1 MPRIYCQEQNI
12 NNIKFLY
19 FPINQIQGDRNFLC
33 DWKFTKENQFWLA
46 TTHGLFHFNPK
57 TETWKKFQAEKN
69 NQSSLASNYVLSLC
83 FDPAEPTRYLWVGT
97 DGGGLHKFDIQSER
111 FTRYSIKDGLPNNVI
126 YGIQS
131 DQHGNLWIST
141 NYGLCH
147 FNPRNLEIQN
157 FTSKDGL
164 PGNEFNRTQYFNSDE
179 GKLIFGGVN
188 GWTSIDPENYYK
200 NKKPSRIVINRIKL
214 LNKEIFYNTGDSS
227 ESIETYKLP
236 LPIEHC
242 KRLEFQY
249 NHRMISFGFSV
260 LDLTNPSGNRYKYKM
275 DGFNKDWIDAGTTN
289 EATYT
294 NLSSGQYTFRVLGC
308 NSSNVWSELPASIEI
323 IIHPPWWASWW
334 FRICILIT
342 VMGGIYLFYQYRL
355 RQALKIQAIRNHIAA
370 DLHDE
375 IGSTLSSISL
385 ASSLIQ
391 QKLNR
396 MNLK

>member
-1 MPRIYCQEQNI
+1 MDYLIMS
-12 NNIKFLY
+12 
-19 FPINQIQGDRNFLC
+19 
-33 DWKFTKENQFWLA
+33 FTAFK
-46 TTHGLFHFNPK
+46 
-57 TETWKKFQAEKN
+57 
-69 NQSSLASNYVLSLC
+69 
-83 FDPAEPTRYLWVGT
+83 
-97 DGGGLHKFDIQSER
+97 
-111 FTRYSIKDGLPNNVI
+111 VI
-126 YGIQS
+126 SMAIF
-131 DQHGNLWIST
+131 WIST
-141 NYGLCH
+141 NYGLCQ

-275 DGFNKDWIDAGTTN
+275 DGFNRTD
-289 EATYT
+289 
-294 NLSSGQYTFRVLGC
+294 
-308 NSSNVWSELPASIEI
+308 
-323 IIHPPWWASWW
+323 
-334 FRICILIT
+334 
-342 VMGGIYLFYQYRL
+342 
-355 RQALKIQAIRNHIAA
+355 
-370 DLHDE
+370 
-375 IGSTLSSISL
+375 
-385 ASSLIQ
+385 
-391 QKLNR
+391 
-396 MNLK
+396 